1 MYNIHIIKNFLPT
14 NEFTK
19 IQEIVFSKKFPYYYS
34 TVLEDSKIKNG
45 FMFAHMLYQGRI
57 TSEYYDIISNSIL
70 SKLNLKRENLLRLKV
85 NCYTKSSEHVKHYFH
100 TDYRFNHKVLLLNLN
115 DNNGYTEFENDHKVM
130 SKANEAVIF
139 DGNIK
144 HRSVSQTDEDLRI
157 NINLNYEEAK

>member
-1 MYNIHIIKNFLPT
+1 MKN
-14 NEFTK
+14 
-19 IQEIVFSKKFPYYYS
+19 
-34 TVLEDSKIKNG
+34 
-45 FMFAHMLYQGRI
+45 
-57 TSEYYDIISNSIL
+57 
-70 SKLNLKRENLLRLKV
+70 LNQLLL
-85 NCYTKSSEHVKHYFH
+85 N
-100 TDYRFNHKVLLLNLN
+100 FNHKVLLLNLN